1 MVSELGMQLWRLG
14 RENPSLRARAWA
26 YFGLFSSMTITLRV
40 FVEGEK
46 AVEEQLPL
54 PERQSPPPE
63 PALFFRP
70 VLFLQR

>member
-1 MVSELGMQLWRLG
+1 MVRELGMQLWRLG
-14 RENPSLRARAWA
+14 REDPSLRARAWV
-26 YFGLFSSMTITLRV
+26 YFGFFSSMTIAFRV

-46 AVEEQLPL
+46 VEEEQLPL

-63 PALFFRP
+63 PLLFFRP